1 MNMVG
6 AALKCIFVYWLV
18 QGIDTM
24 TSDQTFTRPIVVAPI
39 AGLILGEFQTGIVM
53 GAALESIFM
62 GISAIGGV
70 VPADAC
76 TSSILAVAF
85 TILTGTSAEEGLA
98 LAMPIGTLMSS
109 FSSMFTPIF
118 ASLAPFWEKLAL
130 EMKPK
135 KFIGILLPFQLFIS
149 RIVPT
154 IVLFIAVAYGI
165 DGLQTLLGQLPG
177 WLRAGLGASSSM
189 MTAIGFAITTAMIW
203 SNETGV
209 YFFVGYVLAAYLGL
223 GNLPIAIFAAAIAF
237 VTFFRDKQ
245 TNDLK
250 TELTGKVAGGVANDE
265 EDFF

>member
-1 MNMVG
+1 MNVA
-6 AALKCIFVYWLV
+6 AALKCIFVFWLTNTL
-18 QGIDTM
+18 DLCA
-24 TSDQTFTRPIVVAPI
+24 DQTFNRPIVVAPLT
-39 AGLILGEFQTGIVM
+39 GLILGDFHTGIIM

-70 VPADAC
+70 VPADSK

-85 TILTGTSAEEGLA
+85 TILTGSNAEEGLA

-109 FSSMFTPIF
+109 FNSLFTPLW

-130 EMKPK
+130 EMNPK
-135 KFIGILLPFQLFIS
+135 KFFSILFPFACFVAPAINM
-149 RIVPT
+149 
-154 IVLFIAVAYGI
+154 IVLFIAIAFGVE
-165 DGLQTLLGQLPG
+165 GLQNLLAQLPG
-177 WLRAGLGASSSM
+177 WLRSGLSASSSM
-189 MTAIGFAITTAMIW
+189 MTGIGFAITTAMIW
-203 SNETGV
+203 TNETGI

-237 VTFFRDKQ
+237 VTFYRDKQ

-250 TELTGKVAGGVANDE
+250 TELSGKVAGGVANDE